1 MPIRIVTA
9 RPSFSV
15 VAGVP
20 ADSVNDTDGTDD
32 AGISDNTTYLTSDD
46 SYDSYD
52 SSDPYDTDTAEAD
65 EAARVFGVQVSTRW
79 FSMSESR
86 ASMMLLRI
94 AGLVVYTV
102 LLIGGSALLTSR
114 IAAAGDSS
122 AAEPAPVSPAPISS
136 SAPTSSPAPAPSTTT
151 PPPAPTTPPPP
162 PPPAPPVRSESLG
175 DAGLAEI
182 AVQFALSQV
191 GVPYVWGGAGARGY
205 DCSGLTMR
213 AYQAAGISL
222 PHRAALQAHKG
233 VRVHTAKR
241 GDLVISNHGGH
252 VAMALGDGRVV
263 EAPQPGQK
271 VSIHSMPRHPTAIVR
286 LT

>member
-15 VAGVP
+15 VTGVP
-20 ADSVNDTDGTDD
+20 AGTVNDTDDTGV
-32 AGISDNTTYLTSDD
+32 SDNTTYLTPDAL
-46 SYDSYD
+46 YD
-52 SSDPYDTDTAEAD
+52 DTDTEEAD
-65 EAARVFGVQVSTRW
+65 GATRVFGVQVSTRW

-122 AAEPAPVSPAPISS
+122 TAEPAPASPAPAVS
-136 SAPTSSPAPAPSTTT
+136 SAPASSPAPAPAPAPSTTT

-162 PPPAPPVRSESLG
+162 PAPPIRSESLG

-191 GVPYVWGGAGARGY
+191 GVPYVWGGSGSRGY

-222 PHRAALQAHKG
+222 PHRAALQARKG
-233 VRVHTAKR
+233 VRVRTAKR
-241 GDLVISNHGGH
+241 GDLIISNHGGH
-252 VAMALGDGRVV
+252 VAIALGDGRVV

-286 LT
+286 VT